1 MAMDSSSL
9 EKMYIYIMSYGLD
22 LIAGVVIFMVG
33 KWAAKV
39 AAKLIHDMMIR
50 MHVDPTLAK
59 FVRHL
64 AYGAFMAFVIIAA
77 LSKVGVQT
85 TSLVAIIG
93 AAGLAVGLALQG
105 SLSNFAAGVMLIIFK
120 PFKVGD
126 AVEAGGTIGTV
137 DEIQIFNT
145 VLNAPDNRRVI
156 VPNSKI
162 TGDNITNFTDVEY
175 RRIDLKFSISYS
187 DDMRKAKEVLM
198 KLIQSDSR
206 ILKHPAPVVAV
217 SELADS
223 GVNLVCRPWVK
234 PSEYWN
240 VYFELTE
247 KGKLTLEENGMT
259 IPFPQR
265 EVHVY
270 EHAVEDRKQRV
281 DKFGGMS

>member
-1 MAMDSSSL
+1 
-9 EKMYIYIMSYGLD
+9 
-22 LIAGVVIFMVG
+22 
-33 KWAAKV
+33 
-39 AAKLIHDMMIR
+39 
-50 MHVDPTLAK
+50 
-59 FVRHL
+59 
-64 AYGAFMAFVIIAA
+64 
-77 LSKVGVQT
+77 
-85 TSLVAIIG
+85 
-93 AAGLAVGLALQG
+93 
-105 SLSNFAAGVMLIIFK
+105 
-120 PFKVGD
+120 
-126 AVEAGGTIGTV
+126 
-137 DEIQIFNT
+137 
-145 VLNAPDNRRVI
+145 
-156 VPNSKI
+156 
-162 TGDNITNFTDVEY
+162 
-175 RRIDLKFSISYS
+175 
-187 DDMRKAKEVLM
+187 MRKAKEVLM
-198 KLIQSDSR
+198 KLIQSDPR